1 MVELLLGTPQP
12 ITASWAP
19 AEDKDAGVRAVA
31 ETASMPVACDGQ
43 LSARPNLHGPAI
55 HRQPIA
61 VIIEARRFDIVARVD
76 FAVGCSKRE

>member
-1 MVELLLGTPQP
+1 
-12 ITASWAP
+12 
-19 AEDKDAGVRAVA
+19 
-31 ETASMPVACDGQ
+31 MPVACDGQ